1 VTPGGLTVRQ
11 MTLIRMPGAMACA
24 ALFCACLPGPGADG
38 GVDAGPTAPLTW
50 DAARE
55 GGPGRLDGRRPA
67 ALSEGADWLSTPA
80 LRVDEQGRSGELTL
94 QVPSTAAA
102 VQLMVDSSVDGALVI
117 PLWVEA
123 PDGARWIVDDIEDPA
138 PGHVIASFGF
148 PAQLLSPHRVLAE
161 RGFGSWT
168 LPATPD
174 LRLAAGRWHFE
185 VGAFVDG
192 PSGSGVHPA
201 GGEVQVAVL
210 LTEAPEVIALP
221 VVVHLADEGLAAATA
236 ADDPVLSAALGTL
249 ADVLAGAGIGLEDP
263 VFVDVAD
270 TSFRSVM
277 LEDNSCRGGDLDEL
291 LAQADVDGALHLFVI
306 ERFRCV
312 IGDGSL
318 DVGEQIGGI
327 AGGLPGPGPLARTA
341 QSGVAVATGFAG
353 DDPGRLGAILAHEVG
368 HHLGLFHTKERSRF
382 DAPDLFDII
391 SDTPDDDD
399 SAAANLMY
407 FVAQEDLSLT
417 EGQHEVLRTLAGAS
431 R

>member
-1 VTPGGLTVRQ
+1 
-11 MTLIRMPGAMACA
+11 
-24 ALFCACLPGPGADG
+24 
-38 GVDAGPTAPLTW
+38 
-50 DAARE
+50 
-55 GGPGRLDGRRPA
+55 
-67 ALSEGADWLSTPA
+67 
-80 LRVDEQGRSGELTL
+80 
-94 QVPSTAAA
+94 
-102 VQLMVDSSVDGALVI
+102 
-117 PLWVEA
+117 
-123 PDGARWIVDDIEDPA
+123 
-138 PGHVIASFGF
+138 
-148 PAQLLSPHRVLAE
+148 
-161 RGFGSWT
+161 
-168 LPATPD
+168 
-174 LRLAAGRWHFE
+174 
-185 VGAFVDG
+185 
-192 PSGSGVHPA
+192 
-201 GGEVQVAVL
+201 
-210 LTEAPEVIALP
+210 
-221 VVVHLADEGLAAATA
+221 
-236 ADDPVLSAALGTL
+236 
-249 ADVLAGAGIGLEDP
+249 
-263 VFVDVAD
+263 
-270 TSFRSVM
+270 M